1 MLFIIFLNLSIRGR
15 ICNFAPNQ
23 HSTMSLKLP
32 RLFLYLLGSILV
44 LNLLQAHFTELIFDE
59 AYYWHYAKKMAWGY
73 FDHPPMVALMIKL
86 SGFFFD
92 GELGV
97 RFVSCLLSV
106 ATLLVLWFTI
116 DNPKKENFVPQFFVL
131 VFSMTLLNA
140 YGFFTL
146 PDTPLLFFTA
156 LFLLIYKHF
165 IKSPTFLL
173 AFLLGLVM
181 AALMYSK
188 YHAVLVILFV
198 LLSNLKLIFNK
209 YAWIA
214 VAIALL
220 CYTPHFLWLYE
231 HDFISIKY
239 HLFERPNAAY
249 SFNKY
254 TLGFLINLVAI
265 FGLTF
270 PFIYYS
276 LFKTRT
282 KDLFTKALLY
292 LTYGILIFFFISSF
306 NRRVQTQWII
316 VISIPVAILV
326 FNYMIENGIV
336 RKWIYKLGLVNI
348 AVILF
353 LRMGLVYEPLFPV
366 IYESH
371 GNKAWMGQ
379 IQSKAGDNPVVFENS
394 YRNAPMYAFYTG
406 KTSFSLNNINYRQN
420 QYSIDDSE
428 KEVQHKK
435 VLYVSKYLANRE
447 FTFPKINGSIYYA
460 HFIDDFESFRKLR
473 CYVNKDSFTLN
484 DEEQTVKIYNPYTKN
499 IALDKLQFAIA
510 FLNDAKQFKELVPIN
525 ISPVNDKLLALK
537 SNDTTLLTFKLP
549 KPKKIA
555 SPGYFKIVISENG
568 LRHGLNSA
576 TLKLN

>member
-1 MLFIIFLNLSIRGR
+1 
-15 ICNFAPNQ
+15 
-23 HSTMSLKLP
+23 MSLKLP
-32 RLFLYLLGSILV
+32 KLFLYLLGSILV

-59 AYYWHYAKKMAWGY
+59 AYYWHYANKLAWGY

-92 GELGV
+92 NELGV
-97 RFVSCLLSV
+97 RFVSCLLTT
-106 ATLLVLWFTI
+106 ATFIVLWLCI
-116 DNPKKENFVPQFFVL
+116 DKPKKEKFVPHFFVL
-131 VFSMTLLNA
+131 VFSMTLFNV

-156 LFLLIYKHF
+156 LFLLVYKHF
-165 IKSPTFLL
+165 IKSPSFLL
-173 AFLLGLVM
+173 AFVLGVVM
-181 AALMYSK
+181 TALMYSK
-188 YHAVLVILFV
+188 YHAVLVIFLV
-198 LLSNLKLIFNK
+198 LLSNMKLILNK
-209 YAWIA
+209 YAWVA
-214 VAIALL
+214 VFIALL
-220 CYTPHFLWLYE
+220 CYSPHFLWLYE
-231 HDFISIKY
+231 NDFVSIKY

-249 SFNKY
+249 NFKKY
-254 TLGFLINLVAI
+254 TLGFLVNLVAI

-270 PFIYYS
+270 PFIYYAM
-276 LFKTRT
+276 FKTRS

-316 VISIPVAILV
+316 VICIPAAILV
-326 FNYMIENGIV
+326 FNFIMENKSV
-336 RKWIYKLGLVNI
+336 RKWVYRLGIINI
-348 AVILF
+348 AMILF
-353 LRMGLVYEPLFPV
+353 LRFGLIYEPLFPI

-371 GNKAWMGQ
+371 GNKTWMAE

-428 KEVQHKK
+428 EEVQHKK
-435 VLYVSKYLANRE
+435 VLYVSKYVNDRE

-473 CYVNKDSFTLN
+473 CFVDKEFFTLS
-484 DEEQTVKIYNPYTKN
+484 EKEHLLKIYNPYNKDIPLN
-499 IALDKLQFAIA
+499 KLHFAIA
-510 FLNDAKQFKELVPIN
+510 FLNEAKQFKELVPTK
-525 ISPVNDKLLALK
+525 ISPKNDKILDLK
-537 SNDTTLLTFKLP
+537 SNDTTLFTFKLP
-549 KPKKIA
+549 QPKKIE

-576 TLKLN
+576 TIKLK

>member
-1 MLFIIFLNLSIRGR
+1 M
-15 ICNFAPNQ
+15 P
-23 HSTMSLKLP
+23 LKLP

-59 AYYWHYAKKMAWGY
+59 AYYWHYANKLAWGY

-86 SGFFFD
+86 SSLFFD
-92 GELGV
+92 AELGV
-97 RFVSCLLSV
+97 RFVGCLFST
-106 ATLLVLWFTI
+106 ATFIVLWLSI
-116 DNPKKENFVPQFFVL
+116 ENSKKEKFVPHFFVL

-156 LFLLIYKHF
+156 LFLLVYKRF
-165 IKSPTFLL
+165 LKSPSFLL
-173 AFLLGLVM
+173 AFVLGLIM

-188 YHAVLVILFV
+188 YHAVLVIFFV
-198 LLSNLKLIFNK
+198 LLSNLKLVFNK
-209 YAWIA
+209 YAWVA
-214 VAIALL
+214 VIIALF
-220 CYTPHFLWLYE
+220 CYSPHFLWLFE
-231 HDFISIKY
+231 NDFISIKY

-249 SFNKY
+249 DFNKY
-254 TLGFLINLVAI
+254 TLGFLVNLVAI

-270 PFIYYS
+270 PFVYYAM
-276 LFKTRT
+276 FKTRS

-316 VISIPVAILV
+316 VICIPAAILV
-326 FNYMIENGIV
+326 FKFIIENDFA
-336 RKWIYKLGLVNI
+336 RKWIYRLGIINI
-348 AVILF
+348 VVLLF
-353 LRMGLVYEPLFPV
+353 LRIGLIYEPLFPV

-371 GNKAWMGQ
+371 GNKVWMAQ

-428 KEVQHKK
+428 KDVQHKK
-435 VLYVSKYLANRE
+435 VLYVSKYLNNRE
-447 FTFPKINGSIYYA
+447 FTFPKISGSILYA
-460 HFIDDFESFRKLR
+460 YFIDDFESYRKLR
-473 CYVNKDSFTLN
+473 CLVDKEIYTLN
-484 DEEQTVKIYNPYTKN
+484 EQEHVLKIYNPYNKE
-499 IALDKLQFAIA
+499 ISLDKLNFAIA
-510 FLNDAKQFKELVPIN
+510 FLNDAKQFKELVPIK
-525 ISPVNDKLLALK
+525 ISPKNDKLLELK
-537 SNDTTLLTFKLP
+537 SNDTTLFTFKLP
-549 KPKKIA
+549 KPKKME

-568 LRHGLNSA
+568 LRHGLNS
-576 TLKLN
+576 TTFKLN